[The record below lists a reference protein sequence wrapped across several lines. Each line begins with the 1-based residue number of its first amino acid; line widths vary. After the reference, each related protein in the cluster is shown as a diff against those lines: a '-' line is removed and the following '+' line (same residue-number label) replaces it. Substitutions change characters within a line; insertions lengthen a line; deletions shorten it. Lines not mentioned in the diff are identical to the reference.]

1 MLKTGFNPQYNIED
15 GLQKTI
21 RHEFEKKI
29 IFQLFFYKT
38 FTR

>member
-1 MLKTGFNPQYNIED
+1 MLKTGFNPQYTIED

-21 RHEFEKKI
+21 RHEFEKNN
-29 IFQLFFYKT
+29 FSTFFYKT